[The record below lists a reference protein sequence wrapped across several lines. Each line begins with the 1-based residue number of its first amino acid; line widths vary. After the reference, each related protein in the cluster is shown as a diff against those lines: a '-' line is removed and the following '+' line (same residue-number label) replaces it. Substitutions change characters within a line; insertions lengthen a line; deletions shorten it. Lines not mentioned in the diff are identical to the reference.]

1 MLVTPQRCSP
11 LLTLLTVALKGGEY
25 LDQLLQTNALISEPS
40 PILDKIYALKTP
52 PKLIQ
57 QDIPLATPTQELLL
71 SKDQLSEIAK
81 EFNDND
87 ISVLG
92 NRAIV
97 QIKKQLDNEIKKR
110 EDEQIKQGVK
120 PTEEEVKQ
128 DQEGKKN
135 R

>member
-1 MLVTPQRCSP
+1 MLVTPQRYSP
-11 LLTLLTVALKGGEY
+11 LLTLLIVALKGGEY
-25 LDQLLQTNALISEPS
+25 LDQLLLTNALISEPS

-57 QDIPLATPTQELLL
+57 QDIPLAKPPKEL
-71 SKDQLSEIAK
+71 
-81 EFNDND
+81 NDHD

-92 NRAIV
+92 KREIV
-97 QIKKQLDNEIKKR
+97 QITKQLDNEIKKR

-128 DQEGKKN
+128 D
-135 R
+135 